1 MPRPYRPP
9 PRPPALAT
17 LASALALALLGA
29 SPLACQK
36 NQVVKVLPAGQR
48 IDLFPQAARAQLD
61 ALFVVDNSRYM
72 GVHQARVA
80 ASFGRFQAWLDQNQ
94 IDAQVGLLSS
104 DVYASPGA
112 FLGGGGNHFFSGA
125 GPLAG
130 LGALP
135 GAVLALGGKGSAVSA
150 VLEQLDLALAAPP
163 AGFLRPSAA
172 LFLVVVTDNDDP
184 WSPGADAF
192 YVRRFKAAKGLGN
205 DGVVTLSVVAGDLPK
220 GCSIPDPQTPGQS
233 FFAEPAARLRSLA
246 ASLGG
251 RSWSLCA
258 PDFDAVF
265 DELGATAAGLQRAFR
280 LDQQPD
286 PATIE
291 VTVRAA
297 CDTRPAALALCASLE
312 DQCASS
318 APWLLCTPRMASAGP
333 PAVAGATYDPA
344 TRSIL
349 FPAAAPPP
357 RGSEVLV
364 SYQPLGSAP

>member
-1 MPRPYRPP
+1 
-9 PRPPALAT
+9 LA
-17 LASALALALLGA
+17 A
-29 SPLACQK
+29 PFACQK
-36 NQVVKVLPAGQR
+36 NQVVKILPAGQR
-48 IDLFPQAARAQLD
+48 IDVFPQAARAQLD
-61 ALFVVDNSRYM
+61 ALFAVDNSRYM

-94 IDAQVGLLSS
+94 IDAHLGLLSS
-104 DVYASPGA
+104 DVSASPGA
-112 FLGGGGNHFFSGA
+112 FLGGGDSRYFSG
-125 GPLAG
+125 AG

-192 YVRRFKAAKGLGN
+192 YARRFKAAKGLGN

-220 GCSIPDPQTPGQS
+220 GCSIPDPQSPGQS
-233 FFAEPAARLRSLA
+233 FFAEPAARLRGLA
-246 ASLGG
+246 STLGG

-280 LDQQPD
+280 LDQPPD
-286 PATIE
+286 PSTIE
-291 VTVRAA
+291 VTIRAA
-297 CDTRPAALALCASLE
+297 CDTRTAALSLCASVE
-312 DQCASS
+312 DQCGSS
-318 APWLLCTPRMASAGP
+318 APWLLCTPRLASAGP
-333 PAVAGATYDPA
+333 PAVSGASYDAA

-349 FPAAAPPP
+349 FPASAPPP

-364 SYQPLGSAP
+364 SYRPLGAAP